1 MRLSVTWY
9 RSLWERLL
17 AIPLYYKILITN
29 ALILIGGASIG
40 TVLIIIQVRRSPE
53 SLPLEWIAM
62 PVMAGLIFSLIINS
76 ILLRAALLPLDRLI
90 ATAQSFRAGDVTAR
104 VPRSSL
110 HDPETDE
117 LADTLNYILD
127 ALEERA
133 TTIERYT
140 AQLEALSAKVMSA
153 QEEERKRI
161 ARELHDETGQALT
174 SLVLGLRALHT
185 TTSLEEAHQRT
196 EELLAQAR
204 QALDGVHRL
213 ALELRPSTLDDLGLV
228 PALRQCTSDFS
239 RNLRI
244 PINFEARGF
253 RGRLQP
259 HVEIA
264 LYRIVQEALTNI
276 AKHAQATQISVTL
289 EHNGESVRAMVTD
302 NGRGFDL
309 KAILDSG
316 DLDRGLGLFGMQE
329 RASLLGGSFTIDT
342 DLGRGTSICV
352 EVPLVPRPVAT

>member
-1 MRLSVTWY
+1 VTWY

-29 ALILIGGASIG
+29 ALILIGGASLG
-40 TVLIIIQVRRSPE
+40 TVLILVQVRRSPE
-53 SLPLEWIAM
+53 SPLPLEWIAT
-62 PVMAGLIFSLIINS
+62 PVVAGLIFSLLINS

-104 VPRSSL
+104 VPRSPL

-127 ALEERA
+127 ALEERS

-174 SLVLGLRALHT
+174 SLVLGLRALHN

-196 EELLAQAR
+196 DDLLAQAR

-213 ALELRPSTLDDLGLV
+213 AVELRPSTLDDLGLV

-239 RNLRI
+239 RNLRV
-244 PINFEARGF
+244 PISFESRGF

-329 RASLLGGSFTIDT
+329 RAALLGGSFTIDT
-342 DLGRGTSICV
+342 APGRGTSICV